1 MNEITKVIELNDRK
15 IWMVQVANFIIQ
27 VSDFIIAFLKFRD
40 VISLWQL
47 LSQYYT
53 NLVNLIQD

>member
-1 MNEITKVIELNDRK
+1 
-15 IWMVQVANFIIQ
+15 MVQLTNFIIQ
-27 VSDFIIAFLKFRD
+27 VSDFVTAPLKFRD

-47 LSQYYT
+47 LNQYYT